1 MSFLSFSKYQGAG
14 NDFLLA
20 DNRTGAYD
28 SLSQQAIAQLCN
40 RRFGIGA
47 DGLIML
53 ENSSHHDFRMNYFN
67 ADGRPGSFCGNGAR
81 CVVKYARSLGIV
93 REQFLF
99 EAADGPHQAGIATN
113 GEVWLGMKDVHQVIT
128 QSEFAE
134 IDTGSPHLVVKVNDL
149 SNTDVVLLGKK
160 FRYSK
165 EYKEKGINVNFVQ
178 RTVQENKIEIRT
190 YERGVEDETY
200 SCGTGAVA
208 AAIACAPSSTGAY
221 QFMVI
226 TKGGVLSV
234 RFIKKETSFEEIVL
248 CGPADLVF
256 ETRLAIK

>member
-1 MSFLSFSKYQGAG
+1 MSLLPFSKYQGAG

-20 DNRTGAYD
+20 DNRTGSYD

-47 DGLIML
+47 DGLILL
-53 ENSSHHDFRMNYFN
+53 ENASHSDFRMNYFN

-81 CVVKYARSLGIV
+81 CIVKYAISLVIV

-99 EAADGPHQAGIATN
+99 EAADGLHQAGLAAN
-113 GEVWLGMKDVHQVIT
+113 GEVWLRMKDVHHVKT
-128 QSEFAE
+128 LPEFAE

-149 SNTDVVLLGKK
+149 DNTDVVSLGKK
-160 FRYSK
+160 LRYSK

-178 RTVQENKIEIRT
+178 QIAQEYKIEVRT

-208 AAIACAPSSTGAY
+208 AAIACAPSSNGSY
-221 QFMVI
+221 QFTVI

-234 RFIKKETSFEEIVL
+234 RFVKREATFEEIVL
-248 CGPADLVF
+248 CGPAEPVF